1 MFPMSS
7 IVCKQ
12 WVDGGRVE
20 NSLGFNSERRQTMSD
35 HQSFQRLVA
44 GTTILAVI
52 CYLSS
57 VLLLLAVMNFSLS
70 AEAFSGAMISTGSR
84 GANLLRWGMIFDVF
98 GSYLLLTPLA
108 LHLWAWLKQKSPIHV
123 TLYTLC
129 GLAYILI
136 GSMGA
141 IVLSA
146 VLPPLINEYAQA
158 SASQRA
164 TLQVVFNGFLNA
176 VFLGLWNPLEVFLL
190 GIWLVGLGPMIQRE
204 RRALGIITRLLG
216 LSALIDATGRF
227 LDIQTV
233 FFIGSSGLFLL
244 VPIWLLWWII
254 ELLRK
259 PVQIDL

>member
-1 MFPMSS
+1 
-7 IVCKQ
+7 
-12 WVDGGRVE
+12 
-20 NSLGFNSERRQTMSD
+20 MSD

-52 CYLSS
+52 CYFSS

-108 LHLWAWLKQKSPIHV
+108 LHLWNWLKPKSPNHV

-146 VLPPLINEYAQA
+146 VLPPLINDYAQA
-158 SASQRA
+158 SAAQRH

-176 VFLGLWNPLEVFLL
+176 IFLGLWNPLEVFLL
-190 GIWLVGLGPMIQRE
+190 GIWLVGLGPLIQRE
-204 RRALGIITRLLG
+204 RRGLGVVTRLLG
-216 LSALIDATGRF
+216 LSALIDSTGRF
-227 LDIQTV
+227 LDVQAIFT
-233 FFIGSSGLFLL
+233 IGSDGLFLL
-244 VPIWLLWWII
+244 VPIWLIWWGID
-254 ELLRK
+254 LPRN
-259 PVQIDL
+259 PVQID

>member
-1 MFPMSS
+1 
-7 IVCKQ
+7 
-12 WVDGGRVE
+12 
-20 NSLGFNSERRQTMSD
+20 MSD
-35 HQSFQRLVA
+35 HPAFQRLAA
-44 GTTILAVI
+44 GITILAVI
-52 CYLSS
+52 SYLVS
-57 VLLLLAVMNFSLS
+57 VVLTLAVMNFSFSL
-70 AEAFSGAMISTGSR
+70 EAFSGAMISTGAR
-84 GANLLRWGMIFDVF
+84 GASLLRWAMIFDVF

-108 LHLWAWLKQKSPIHV
+108 LHLWAWLKPKSLHHV

-158 SASQRA
+158 SASQRE

-190 GIWLVGLGPMIQRE
+190 GIWLVGLGPFIQRE
-204 RRALGIITRLLG
+204 RRTLGIVTRLLG
-216 LSALIDATGRF
+216 FSALIDSMGRF
-227 LDIQTV
+227 LDIQTI

-244 VPIWLLWWII
+244 VPVWLIGWGIDLA
-254 ELLRK
+254 RK
-259 PVQIDL
+259 PVQID